1 MTERS
6 GRRRRLSLPRTIPGL
21 VLVVAAASA
30 LITAALGGL
39 TYWFVHEEIER
50 QIDHRVDIET
60 RALLEYER
68 EHGFDALIEAV
79 RIRDLASK
87 PGTVGYLD
95 DEPGDD
101 ERSMGY
107 AVVDAAGHRRAGRLD
122 ARMPPPG
129 WSEFVPFVRPDG
141 TPAIAQG
148 INARLSNGGRLLVAA
163 DRTIVDRMD
172 FVLLRLFIAAV
183 ALLML
188 ASVGTTLA
196 FGVTIRRRLRAMESR
211 ASAIMAGDM
220 TQRMP
225 VHGGADELD
234 GLATV
239 LNRMLDRISTLLSN
253 LREVSSGLAHDL
265 RTPLSRVSA
274 KLEKAAALATDPAQR
289 DLLDAAS
296 DDTDELIGLFASLLA
311 ITEID
316 GKLVRKRFVPV
327 DVADAVREIAEA
339 HRPSLED
346 AGLRLELSIE
356 PATVHGDKALIQRIV
371 ANLLDNALVHAHPG
385 RSVSVTSLTEGRE
398 TVIRVADD
406 GPGVPLKDQPRIFE
420 RLVRLDT
427 NRGSPGHGLGL
438 SMVQAIA
445 AAHDGTARIVAGP
458 PGMVVEIRLPAGD
471 DDDAEV

>member
-1 MTERS
+1 MTES
-6 GRRRRLSLPRTIPGL
+6 VVRRRRLSLPRTIPGL

-39 TYWFVHEEIER
+39 TYWYVHEEIER
-50 QIDHRVDIET
+50 QIDHRIDIET

-68 EHGFDALIEAV
+68 EHGFEALIEAV
-79 RIRDLASK
+79 RLRDLASK
-87 PGTVGYLD
+87 PGTVGYLGA
-95 DEPGDD
+95 EPDDD

-107 AVVDAAGHRRAGRLD
+107 AVVDPAGRRRAGRLD

-148 INARLSNGGRLLVAA
+148 INARLSNGGHLLVAA
-163 DRTIVDRMD
+163 DRSIVDRMD
-172 FVLLRLFIAAV
+172 FVLLRLFVAAV

-196 FGVTIRRRLRAMESR
+196 FGITIRRRLRAMESR

-220 TQRMP
+220 AQRMP

-239 LNRMLDRISTLLSN
+239 LNRMLDRIATLLVN

-265 RTPLSRVSA
+265 RTPLSRVST
-274 KLEKAAALATDPAQR
+274 KLEAAVTLATDPAQR
-289 DLLDAAS
+289 DLLDSAC

-316 GKLVRKRFVPV
+316 GKLVRKRFVQV
-327 DVADAVREIAEA
+327 DVADAVQEIAEA

-346 AGLRLELSIE
+346 AGLALELSIE
-356 PATVHGDKALIQRIV
+356 PATVNGDKALIQRIV

-385 RSVSVTSLTEGRE
+385 TSVQVMSLSEG
-398 TVIRVADD
+398 TDVVIRVADD
-406 GPGVPLKDQPRIFE
+406 GPGVPPQDRARIFE
-420 RLVRLDT
+420 RLVRLNTD
-427 NRGSPGHGLGL
+427 RSRPGHGLGL
-438 SMVQAIA
+438 SMVRAIT
-445 AAHDGTARIVAGP
+445 AAHNGTARIVDGP
-458 PGMVVEIRLPAGD
+458 PGMVIEIRLKATATLAGS
-471 DDDAEV
+471 